1 MTWLTRPPAAPLDQ
15 SIAAIWYWHS
25 APRPFAFE
33 RVLPKGAAQLVINLK
48 EDRTRTYDLDGR
60 RIDGPGA
67 VVSGLSTRFEIID
80 TDEQEHVVGVSFR
93 PGGTRAF
100 SDVPASEIAGRDVA
114 LADLWPAAEVDGL
127 RARLLAAP
135 TPSATLD
142 VLEAALVSAWRDRPL
157 HRASVA
163 ALRHILRAPDAARVS
178 DMAEAAGLSV
188 RRFIDAFTTDVG
200 LTPKQFCRVR
210 RFQHAVAAAHA
221 GASIHWADL
230 AAASGYYDQ
239 AHFIRDFRAF
249 SGVTPTGYLA
259 ARTAFQNHVTFVQ
272 STSARPDGSCPS

>member
-1 MTWLTRPPAAPLDQ
+1 MIWLSRPPAAPLDR
-15 SIAAIWYWHS
+15 SIATIWYWQC

-33 RVLPKGAAQLVINLK
+33 RVLPKGAAQLVVNLK

-60 RIDGPGA
+60 RIEAPGA
-67 VVSGLSTRFEIID
+67 VVSGLATTFEIID

-100 SDVPASEIAGRDVA
+100 CEAPASELVGRDVA
-114 LADLWPAAEVDGL
+114 LADLWPAAHVRRL
-127 RARLLAAP
+127 REQLLEAP
-135 TPSATLD
+135 RPSAALD
-142 VLEAALVSAWRDRPL
+142 VLEAALASAWRDRPL
-157 HRASVA
+157 HRASSA
-163 ALRHILRAPDAARVS
+163 ALRHFLQAPEAARVS
-178 DMAEAAGLSV
+178 AVAEAAGMSV

-210 RFQHAVAAAHA
+210 RFQHAVAAAHR
-221 GASIHWADL
+221 GAAIDWADL
-230 AAASGYYDQ
+230 AVAAGYYDQ

-249 SGVTPTGYLA
+249 SGVTPTGYRA

-272 STSARPDGSCPS
+272 STNPPRDGF

>member
-1 MTWLTRPPAAPLDQ
+1 MIWLSRPPAAPLDR
-15 SIAAIWYWHS
+15 SIEAIWYWQC

-48 EDRTRTYDLDGR
+48 EDRTRTYDLEGR
-60 RIDGPGA
+60 GIDAPGA
-67 VVSGLSTRFEIID
+67 IVSGLATTFEIID

-100 SDVPASEIAGRDVA
+100 CDVPASELVGREVA
-114 LADLWPAAEVDGL
+114 LADLWPVVAVRCL
-127 RARLLAAP
+127 REQLLEAP
-135 TPSATLD
+135 TPAAALD
-142 VLEAALVSAWRDRPL
+142 VLEAALTSAWRDRPL
-157 HRASVA
+157 HRASSA
-163 ALRHILRAPDAARVS
+163 ALRRFLHAPDTARVS
-178 DMAEAAGLSV
+178 AVAEAVDMSV

-221 GASIHWADL
+221 GASVDWADL

-249 SGVTPTGYLA
+249 SGVTPTGYRA

-272 STSARPDGSCPS
+272 STDVRPDGSCRS